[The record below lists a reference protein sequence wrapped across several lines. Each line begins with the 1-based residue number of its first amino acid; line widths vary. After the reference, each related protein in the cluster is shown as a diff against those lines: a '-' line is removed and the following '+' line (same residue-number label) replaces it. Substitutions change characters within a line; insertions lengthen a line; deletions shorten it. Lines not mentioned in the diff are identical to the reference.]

1 VNLRFAAPASLSNHR
16 PVSGRLYSVGY
27 EGLEVQALV
36 DHLAF
41 AKVSLV
47 VDVRLNPVSRR
58 RGYSRKTLTA
68 ALHAAGIEYRHE
80 PDLGNPPDNRDSFR
94 RGDGE
99 EGRRRMREIL
109 ENGSAPALGR
119 LIECARNVRVA
130 VLCVERDRLRCHRD
144 VITDAVKEADPSIEV
159 RQIL

>member
-1 VNLRFAAPASLSNHR
+1 MNPRLAAPASLRDHR
-16 PVSGRLYSVGY
+16 PVSGRIYSVGY
-27 EGLEVQALV
+27 EGLEVEALIN
-36 DHLAF
+36 HLAS

-68 ALHAAGIEYRHE
+68 ALQAAGIEYRHE

-109 ENGSAPALGR
+109 ENGSACALDR
-119 LIECARNVRVA
+119 LIECARNARVA

-144 VITDAVKEADPSIEV
+144 VITDAVKDADPHIEV

>member
-1 VNLRFAAPASLSNHR
+1 MSEHR
-16 PVSGRLYSVGY
+16 SMSGRIYSVGY
-27 EGLEVQALV
+27 EGFEVEALV
-36 DHLAF
+36 DRLAA

-47 VDVRLNPVSRR
+47 VDVRLNAVSRR
-58 RGYSRKTLTA
+58 RGYSRKTLAA
-68 ALHAAGIEYRHE
+68 ALQAAGIEYRHE

-109 ENGSAPALGR
+109 ADGSAPALGR
-119 LIECARNVRVA
+119 LIEHARDARVA

-144 VITDAVKEADPSIEV
+144 VITDALMEADPTIEV
-159 RQIL
+159 LQIL

>member
-1 VNLRFAAPASLSNHR
+1 MIPRLAGPASLGNHR
-16 PVSGRLYSVGY
+16 SVSGRLYSVGY
-27 EGLEVQALV
+27 EGLKVEALV
-36 DHLAF
+36 DRLTF

-58 RGYSRKTLTA
+58 PGYSRKALTT
-68 ALHAAGIEYRHE
+68 ALLAAGIEYRHE

-99 EGRRRMREIL
+99 EGRCRMRELL
-109 ENGSAPALGR
+109 ENGSALALGR
-119 LIECARNVRVA
+119 LIECARNARVA